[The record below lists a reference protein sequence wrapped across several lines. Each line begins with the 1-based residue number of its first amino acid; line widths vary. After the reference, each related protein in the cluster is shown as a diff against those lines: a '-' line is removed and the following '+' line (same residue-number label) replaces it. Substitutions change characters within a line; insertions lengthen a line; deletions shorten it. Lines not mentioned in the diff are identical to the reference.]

1 MNYIQNKIKALL
13 KIVLNL
19 WIAELVGVIEI
30 ISWEQIQSILSLF
43 YLPPEVDWFGLNI
56 FLNLCVVIIPVVI
69 ALIEYK
75 SKKDDIKKNLLILRR
90 GY

>member
-19 WIAELVGVIEI
+19 WMAELVGVIEI